1 MLYVVTMW
9 RLLDKVNM
17 MSLKLSVASIVGA
30 LCLATSASAATC
42 SVNTVHFTLEGATGA
57 QCMAGDDLSPHG
69 IVAQN
74 LNFFNLTDWVVG
86 DSTVAGVGD
95 GFANFLDAPEAN
107 ATSGSWSLASF
118 TSMGSLMIVLK
129 SGHQFGAFLLS
140 EATDS
145 LSGTWNITR
154 DRCNARG
161 ICTTI
166 GKQLSHASV
175 YYNLPAAVPVPAA
188 GFMLLGG
195 LGGLAALR
203 RKRKAA

>member
-1 MLYVVTMW
+1 
-9 RLLDKVNM
+9 M
-17 MSLKLSVASIVGA
+17 MSFKLSMASIVA
-30 LCLATSASAATC
+30 AVCLATSASAATC
-42 SVNTVHFTLEGATGA
+42 SVNSVHFTLDGATGA

-74 LNFFNLTDWVVG
+74 LNFFDLTDWVVG
-86 DSTVAGVGD
+86 DSTVDGVGD
-95 GFANFLDAPEAN
+95 GFVNFLNAPKTS

-129 SGHQFGAFLLS
+129 SGHQFGAFLLA

-166 GKQLSHASV
+166 GKQLTHASV
-175 YYNLPAAVPVPAA
+175 YYNVPAPVPVPAA
-188 GFMLLGG
+188 GLMLLCG
-195 LGGLAALR
+195 LGGLVALR
-203 RKRKAA
+203 RKRKTA